1 MIKFLWL
8 KELHRLPPLPPG
20 QTSPQRRY
28 LTTNTNAAQR
38 LRALIAERTTA
49 QTSGAHPL
57 PPESGRLVIGLTP
70 VLGELGGAWVRR
82 AGKAPQRICAPLIS
96 VSPRFD
102 RGSP

>member
-38 LRALIAERTTA
+38 LRALGQIVSQSIAAAASKCERSSEKFFAVLRWA
-49 QTSGAHPL
+49 QMVQNA
-57 PPESGRLVIGLTP
+57 GRVDAQLQR
-70 VLGELGGAWVRR
+70 VR
-82 AGKAPQRICAPLIS
+82 
-96 VSPRFD
+96 
-102 RGSP
+102 

>member
-38 LRALIAERTTA
+38 LRALVVSRLWC
-49 QTSGAHPL
+49 HPR
-57 PPESGRLVIGLTP
+57 E
-70 VLGELGGAWVRR
+70 GGD
-82 AGKAPQRICAPLIS
+82 P
-96 VSPRFD
+96 
-102 RGSP
+102 

>member
-38 LRALIAERTTA
+38 LRAL
-49 QTSGAHPL
+49 L
-57 PPESGRLVIGLTP
+57 ESGHAA
-70 VLGELGGAWVRR
+70 VLNGALMMSGMKLFEISGTRWNAFAQRR
-82 AGKAPQRICAPLIS
+82 KRS
-96 VSPRFD
+96 S
-102 RGSP
+102 S